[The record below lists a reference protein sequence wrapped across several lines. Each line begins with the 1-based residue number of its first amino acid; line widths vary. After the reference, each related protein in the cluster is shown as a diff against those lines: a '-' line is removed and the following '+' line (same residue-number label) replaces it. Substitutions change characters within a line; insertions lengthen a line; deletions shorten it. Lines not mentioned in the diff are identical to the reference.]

1 MNYVT
6 LSKLYYKDEQAW
18 SEAYISRFNS
28 FATIHFDILITQYQR
43 KHSYEAFLCYTNEL
57 IQLIQDIYNLKAD
70 MLLLKAKLPEVVREQ
85 YILSCIAD
93 EIKSTNDIEG
103 VRSTK
108 REIRAWLERLPET
121 ERNPRLQSI
130 VEKYCLI
137 STKQAISF
145 NNCQDI
151 RNFYDEFALQEVLAD
166 NPNNA
171 PDGVIFRKG
180 LVDIQSSVIGK
191 IVHQGLYPESKIIA
205 AMDKALNILHDEQVP
220 ILLRIAVFHYLF
232 AYIHPFYDG
241 NGRMDRF
248 ISSYF
253 LAQEFDEMMALRLS
267 VIIKRNKASYYKSF
281 GEADSEINRGDLTP
295 FCINFLTWVQAAY
308 KDTIKALM
316 HKHKQLVVCNNVLNM
331 LSLTKKERIIYN
343 YLLEATLFY
352 GMGLTMKQLQSITKW
367 SRVTVQ
373 KLLDNIPVE
382 RILIDKK
389 VKPFRYKLNLLFLR
403 EFLRH
408 PLDE

>member
-1 MNYVT
+1 MNYIP
-6 LSKLYYKDEQAW
+6 LSKLYYKEEQTW
-18 SEAYISRFNS
+18 NEAYISRFNS
-28 FATIHFDILITQYQR
+28 FGAIHFDILITQYQR
-43 KHSYEAFLCYTNEL
+43 KHSYEAFLCYNNEL

-70 MLLLKAKLPEVVREQ
+70 LLLLKTKLPEVVREQ

-121 ERNPRLQSI
+121 ERNPHLQSI
-130 VEKYCLI
+130 VEKYGLI
-137 STKQAISF
+137 SAKKIICF

-151 RNFYDEFALQEVLAD
+151 RRFYDEFALQEVLAD

-180 LVDIQSSVIGK
+180 MVDIQSSVIGK
-191 IVHQGLYPESKIIA
+191 IVHQGLYPEDKIIA
-205 AMDKALNILHDEQVP
+205 TMDKALNILHDEQVP
-220 ILLRIAVFHYLF
+220 VLLRIAVFHYLF

-241 NGRMDRF
+241 NGRMDRC

-295 FCINFLTWVQAAY
+295 FCINFLTWVKEAY

-316 HKHKQLVVCNNVLNM
+316 HKRKQLVICNDVLNM
-331 LSLTKKERIIYN
+331 LGLTKKERIIYN
-343 YLLEATLFY
+343 YLLEAALFY

-373 KLLDNIPVE
+373 KLLDNIPME
-382 RILIDKK
+382 RILVDKK

-403 EFLRH
+403 EFLPH
-408 PLDE
+408 PADE